1 MGQPCYI
8 AMSPPDPGR
17 TSEFDGNESELE
29 AAGVSDANLAGVAYP
44 AARHQR

>member
-1 MGQPCYI
+1 MGEPCYI

-29 AAGVSDANLAGVAYP
+29 AAGVSDANLAGAAYT
-44 AARHQR
+44 AARNQR